1 MLRRP
6 ECRVYVNNQTKN
18 YEKFTEVSLIVH
30 SLLGDANPTTAAIF
44 AYFLLN
50 QAF

>member
-1 MLRRP
+1 MSCICKLA
-6 ECRVYVNNQTKN
+6 EKN
-18 YEKFTEVSLIVH
+18 YEKLREVSLIVH
-30 SLLGDANPTTAAIF
+30 SLLGDAGPPTAAIF